1 MKKSIALA
9 LSILA
14 FSLLKGQDAIEQHYE
29 AYSPDSLVMVSIQI
43 DKDISFSVGYGGISF
58 NDPDKHHAIISP
70 SRLSLHT
77 EKHGAFGIEPV
88 VRSTIF
94 RAVDEEVEPVVRQK
108 SASIREH
115 YNELTIRFKG
125 NYSLVFR
132 AYNEGVAFRW
142 ESNIKDE
149 IVVVSEETEFCF
161 TDDHMVWFPEEE
173 SLFTHQERE
182 YLQLPLS
189 EITHERFCSPPALVD
204 IREGP
209 KVLISEAN
217 LFDYPGMYLRGDV
230 EPHTLKGKFP
240 RVVVKDTLRSDR
252 DLLPVER
259 ADYIART
266 PGKRSFPWRVIAIAP
281 EDKTIITNQMVF
293 LLSEPSRIEDP
304 SWIKPGKVAWDWWN
318 YNNIYEVPFEA
329 GINTETYKYYI
340 DFAADHGIE
349 YIILDEGWYELG
361 DLTAINP
368 DIDMPALIAHAREK
382 NVGVILWVVW
392 KTLDDQ
398 LELVVPIFEA
408 WGVAGLK
415 VDFMQRDDQWMVNY
429 YWKIAEEAA
438 KRKLLVDF
446 HGSYKP
452 SGLHRTWPNVL
463 TREGVRG
470 MEWGK
475 WSDKATPEMAVT
487 LPFIRMWA
495 GPMDYTPGAML
506 NATKENFRPL
516 MRKPMSQ
523 GTRAHQ
529 LAMYVVFESPLQML
543 SDNPTHYLQ
552 EEECMDFLS
561 KVPVVWDETV
571 VPDAKL
577 GDYIVV
583 ARRNGHQWYIGAMTD
598 WDAREVEIDLSFL
611 GDRKYEAAIWR
622 DGPNAHRNAQ
632 DYVKESTIV
641 DKHTRLKIKMA
652 PGGGWAAILSIVR
665 L

>member
-1 MKKSIALA
+1 MKKLMKFLA
-9 LSILA
+9 VLLA
-14 FSLLKGQDAIEQHYE
+14 VLLWQSQARAGRYE
-29 AYSPDSLVMVSIQI
+29 LASPDGKVRVEITMGDRLEYAVFYM
-43 DKDISFSVGYGGISF
+43 DR
-58 NDPDKHHAIISP
+58 PLIIP
-70 SRLSLHT
+70 SALCMHT
-77 EKHGAFGIEPV
+77 ERNGAFGMHPV
-88 VRSTIF
+88 VKSVGSRT
-94 RAVDEEVEPVVRQK
+94 VDQVLEPVVRQK
-108 SASIREH
+108 SASIRDH
-115 YNELTIRFKG
+115 CNELTIRFKG

-142 ESNIKDE
+142 ESTIKDD
-149 IVVVSEETEFCF
+149 IIVVSEETEFSF
-161 TDDHMVWFPEEE
+161 AADHTVWFPEEE

-217 LFDYPGMYLRGDV
+217 LFDYPGIYLRGDV

-240 RVVVKDTLRSDR
+240 RVVVKDTLRRDR

-281 EDKTIITNQMVF
+281 EDKDIITNQMVF

-318 YNNIYEVPFEA
+318 YNNIYGVPFEA
-329 GINTETYKYYI
+329 GINTETYKYYV
-340 DFAADHGIE
+340 DFASAHGIE
-349 YIILDEGWYELG
+349 YIILDEGWYVLG

-368 DIDMPALIAHAREK
+368 DIDMPALLAHAREK

-398 LELVVPIFEA
+398 LELVMPMFEA

-429 YWKIAEEAA
+429 YWRIAEEAA
-438 KRKLLVDF
+438 KRKMLVDF

-452 SGLHRTWPNVL
+452 AGLHRTWPNVL

-506 NATKENFRPL
+506 NATKENFRPV

-543 SDNPTHYLQ
+543 SDNPTHYLR
-552 EEECMDFLS
+552 EEECMEFLS
-561 KVPVVWDETV
+561 EVPVVWDETL
-571 VPDAKL
+571 VPDARL
-577 GDYIVV
+577 GDYVVV
-583 ARRNGHQWYIGAMTD
+583 ARRKGHEWYIGAMTD

-611 GDRKYEAAIWR
+611 GDRKYEATIWK

-632 DYVKESTIV
+632 DYVKESIIV
-641 DKHTRLKIKMA
+641 DKDTRLKISMA